1 MLNPY
6 KITEPTCISF
16 SGGRTSAYMLK
27 KVLDAGGGQLPDQAI
42 VCFANTGKEEEA
54 TLKFVNDCS
63 VNWGVKIHW
72 IEYQDH
78 EDPVHR
84 YKEVTYETAS
94 RKGEPFEA
102 IIRKRQY
109 LPNPVTRF
117 CTSELKI
124 RTMACFLKHSG
135 LFDDCTK
142 SELENASWIGLRYDE
157 ARRAVKIA
165 DKRRIPL
172 FTAKV
177 SVQDVG
183 DFWEKQPFNL
193 QLPTY
198 KGRTL
203 AGNCDLCFLKPMNQV
218 ATLIAEK
225 PERAIWWANM
235 EALALASKPSGATF
249 RKDRPNYS
257 SMVKFAAD
265 QKTIFDPDEEGIAC
279 FCGD

>member
-1 MLNPY
+1 MLY
-6 KITEPTCISF
+6 
-16 SGGRTSAYMLK
+16 
-27 KVLDAGGGQLPDQAI
+27 KVLEAHGGKLPDEAI

-72 IEYQDH
+72 IEYQEH
-78 EDPVHR
+78 EKPEYR
-84 YKEVTYETAS
+84 YKEVTYETAA
-94 RKGEPFEA
+94 RNGEPFEA

-157 ARRAVKIA
+157 ARRATKVA

-177 SVQDVG
+177 SVQDIG
-183 DFWEKQPFNL
+183 NFWAKQSFNL
-193 QLPTY
+193 ELPTY
-198 KGRTL
+198 NGRTL
-203 AGNCDLCFLKPMNQV
+203 AGNCDLCFLKPANQI
-218 ATLIAEK
+218 ATLIAER

-235 EALALASKPSGATF
+235 EAMVLASKPSGATF
-249 RKDRPNYS
+249 RKDRAGYA
-257 SMVKFAAD
+257 SMMQFTKD
-265 QKTIFDPDEEGIAC
+265 QISLIDPDEEGIAC
-279 FCGD
+279 FCGE

>member
-1 MLNPY
+1 MNPY
-6 KITEPTCISF
+6 VITEPTCISF
-16 SGGRTSAYMLK
+16 SGGRTSAYMLYQ
-27 KVLDAGGGQLPDQAI
+27 VLQAHDGKMPDDGV
-42 VCFANTGKEEEA
+42 VCFANTGKEEEN
-54 TLKFVNDCS
+54 TLKFVHDCS
-63 VNWGVKIHW
+63 VNWGVRIHW

-78 EDPVHR
+78 EDPINR
-84 YKEVTYETAS
+84 YKEVTYETAA
-94 RKGEPFEA
+94 RNGEPFEA
-102 IIRKRQY
+102 IIRKRNY

-124 RTMACFLKHSG
+124 RTMACFLKQSG
-135 LFDDCTK
+135 LFDDCSK

-157 ARRAVKIA
+157 ARRAAKIV

-172 FTAKV
+172 YTAGV
-177 SVQDVG
+177 TVQHISE
-183 DFWEKQPFNL
+183 FWDKQEFNL
-193 QLPTY
+193 ELPTY

-249 RKDRPNYS
+249 RKDRPGYA
-257 SMVKFAAD
+257 SMVQFASQQLSMFD
-265 QKTIFDPDEEGIAC
+265 QDEEGIAC

>member
-1 MLNPY
+1 MSNPY
-6 KITEPTCISF
+6 LITEPTCISF
-16 SGGRTSAYMLK
+16 SGGRTSAYMLY
-27 KVLDAGGGQLPDQAI
+27 KVLEAHGGKLPEDAI

-63 VNWGVKIHW
+63 LNWDVKIYW

-78 EDPVHR
+78 EEPEHR
-84 YKEVTYETAS
+84 YKIVSYETAS
-94 RKGEPFEA
+94 RDGEPFEA

-124 RTMACFLKHSG
+124 RTMARFLKHSG

-157 ARRAVKIA
+157 GRRAAKIK

-172 FTAKV
+172 FTAGV
-177 SVQDVG
+177 SVNDVG
-183 DFWEKQPFNL
+183 EFWANQPFNL
-193 QLPTY
+193 ELPTY
-198 KGRTL
+198 NGRTL
-203 AGNCDLCFLKPMNQV
+203 AGNCDLCFLKPAKQV
-218 ATLIAEK
+218 VTLIAEK
-225 PERAIWWANM
+225 PERAVWWAKM

-249 RKDRPNYS
+249 RKDRPGYA
-257 SMVKFAAD
+257 SMMQFASEQISMFD
-265 QKTIFDPDEEGIAC
+265 QDEESIAC
-279 FCGD
+279 FCGE

>member
-6 KITEPTCISF
+6 QITEPTCISF
-16 SGGRTSAYMLK
+16 SGGRTSAYMLY
-27 KVLDAGGGQLPDQAI
+27 KVLEANDGKLPEEAI

-63 VNWGVKIHW
+63 VNWNVKIHW

-78 EDPVHR
+78 EDPAQR
-84 YKEVTYETAS
+84 YKEVTYETAA
-94 RKGEPFEA
+94 RNGEPFEA

-157 ARRAVKIA
+157 GRRAAKIK

-172 FTAKV
+172 FTAMV
-177 SVQDVG
+177 SVQDIG
-183 DFWEKQPFNL
+183 DFWSKQQFNL
-193 QLPTY
+193 ELPTY
-198 KGRTL
+198 NGRTL
-203 AGNCDLCFLKPMNQV
+203 AGNCDLCFLKPANQV

-225 PERAIWWANM
+225 PERAIWWAKM

-249 RKDRPNYS
+249 RKDRPGYA
-257 SMVKFAAD
+257 SMMQFASEQLSMFD
-265 QKTIFDPDEEGIAC
+265 QNEEGIAC